1 MNHVRPLTDGF
12 INQRVFNIEN
22 EKKINKALQDKYIIN
37 ATHSY

>member
-22 EKKINKALQDKYIIN
+22 EKKNQQGFAR
-37 ATHSY
+37 